1 MILLFAL
8 ACQDAGDSKDQ
19 PGESGSTATPDDDD
33 DGFTEAEGDCDDND
47 GNVNPGEVEVCNGRD
62 DNCDGE
68 VDEGVE
74 KTLYADNDGDG
85 FGNAAET
92 TQACGVADGLVE
104 NGNDC
109 DDTDESAYPGAP
121 ETCNEVDD
129 NCDGRVDEGVSDTYW
144 ADADDDGYGDAA
156 AEITACG
163 PQSGYTDNDGDCDDT
178 DDGAHPGAE
187 EVCDEAD
194 NDCDGS
200 VDEGVT
206 STYWVDLDDDG
217 YGDAGA
223 ADTSCAQPTGYADN
237 PDDCD
242 DTDADVSPGGTEI
255 CNGVDDDCDGTVDG
269 ADAVGTAT
277 WYDDADGDGY
287 GDPAVAT
294 TSCDAPPGT
303 VANDDDCDD
312 TEADVS
318 PGGTE
323 LCNGVDDDC
332 DGTTDEDSATD
343 ATTWYLDYDSDGH
356 GGSRYST
363 VSCDAPSGYVAS
375 SDDCDDTTASVSPSA
390 SESCDGLDN
399 DCDGSTDEGLATRT
413 FYADADGDGFGDATD
428 STTDCTAPVDYVSDS
443 TDCDDGDDTIYP
455 GATELCDSLDN
466 DCDGFIDEGVLGA
479 SAACPAEDCAE
490 ILDSDPSALD
500 GAYSLD
506 PGTYFCDMTTDG
518 GGWTQVRDDQPV
530 YGTGYETAYYNSE
543 GFTWAEVLF
552 AYDTGSVH
560 AHCTYPGDLTGC
572 NNLGFQFG
580 SEAWGVPLNWGSSI
594 CGMSTTSYTSATDY
608 IGGYDFV
615 ISRSTST
622 DTIRLG
628 TLEGIASCTTSDNPG
643 TAYVDIL
650 VRR

>member
-8 ACQDAGDSKDQ
+8 ACQDAGDSKDKADDT
-19 PGESGSTATPDDDD
+19 GSATAPDDDA

-62 DNCDGE
+62 DNCDGD

-74 KTLYADNDGDG
+74 KTLYADHDGDG
-85 FGNAAET
+85 FGNAEET
-92 TQACGVADGLVE
+92 SQACGVADGLVE

-109 DDTDESAYPGAP
+109 DDTDENAYPGAP

-144 ADADDDGYGDAA
+144 ADADADGYGDAA

-343 ATTWYLDYDSDGH
+343 ATTWYLDYDGDGH

-375 SDDCDDTTASVSPSA
+375 SDDCDDTSASVSPSA
-390 SESCDGLDN
+390 SESCDGVDN
-399 DCDGSTDEGLATRT
+399 DCDGSTDEGLSTST
-413 FYADADGDGFGDATD
+413 YYADADGDGFGDATD
-428 STTDCTAPVDYVSDS
+428 STTDCTAPADYVSDS
-443 TDCDDGDDTIYP
+443 SDCDDGDDTIYP
-455 GATELCDSLDN
+455 GATELCDGLDN
-466 DCDGFIDEGVLGA
+466 DCDGYADDGVLGT
-479 SAACPAEDCAE
+479 SSTCPAEDCTE
-490 ILDSDPSALD
+490 ILDTDPSAAD
-500 GAYSLD
+500 
-506 PGTYFCDMTTDG
+506 GTYYLDLGSYYCDMSTDG
-518 GGWTQVRDDQPV
+518 GGWTRVKDNATV
-530 YGTGYETAYYNSE
+530 YGTGYDTSYFNSE
-543 GFTWAEVLF
+543 GFTWTETLF
-552 AYDTGSVH
+552 AYDSGTVH
-560 AHCTYPGDLTGC
+560 AHCTYPDDLTGC
-572 NNLGFQFG
+572 NNLGFQFA
-580 SEAWGVPLNWGSSI
+580 SESWGVPLNWGSSI

-608 IGGYDFV
+608 VGGYDFV
-615 ISRSTST
+615 ISRSSST

-628 TLEGIASCTTSDNPG
+628 TLEGISSCTTGDNPG